1 MVESAESGRD
11 LHPRHTADL
20 IGHEIAERELAVA
33 FASDKLPHAWMIC
46 GPRGIGKATLAYR
59 FARYVL
65 TASDVPA
72 GAGLAVAPD
81 HPVFHRVAAQSHADL
96 SVVERSWD
104 ERSKRMREEIVVADV
119 RRLSEFFS
127 RKPAEGAWRVA
138 VVDAADEMNRNA
150 ANALLKTLEEPP
162 LRSLILLVT
171 HAPGRLL
178 PTIRSRCCKLVLK
191 PLTEEALVSL
201 LGAQH
206 PDFDDDHR
214 RAVARLAEGSPGR
227 ALHLARQG
235 GLVFLGE
242 LIEQL
247 ASLPDLD
254 VASVHRF
261 ADRLTRRGNEAAF
274 ESVAWLLTWWL
285 ARAIRNA
292 ATGRAGPDIVVGEG
306 ELAAR
311 LVRRSDLDRWVEVWE
326 KIGALL
332 AAVEGANL
340 ARKQVVLGVFAA
352 LERAARGRSL
362 PLSASC
368 A

>member
-1 MVESAESGRD
+1 MAEPSEAGRD
-11 LHPRHTADL
+11 LHPRHTPDL
-20 IGHEIAERELAVA
+20 VGHEIAERELAAA
-33 FASDKLPHAWMIC
+33 FASDKLPHAWMMC

-59 FARYVL
+59 FARHVL
-65 TASDVPA
+65 TASEAPA

-81 HPVFHRVAAQSHADL
+81 HPVFRRIAAQSHADL
-96 SVVERSWD
+96 VAVERSWD
-104 ERSKRMREEIVVADV
+104 ERRNRMREEIVIGDV

-127 RKPAEGAWRVA
+127 RKPGEGGWRVA
-138 VVDAADEMNRNA
+138 VVDSADEMNRNA

-162 LRSLILLVT
+162 QRGLILLVT

-178 PTIRSRCCKLVLK
+178 PTIRSRCRKLVLK

-227 ALHLARQG
+227 ALRLARQG
-235 GLVFLGE
+235 GLVFFGE
-242 LIEQL
+242 LMEQL

-261 ADRLTRRGNEAAF
+261 ADRLARRGNEAAF
-274 ESVAWLLTWWL
+274 ETVAWLLPWWL

-292 ATGRAGPDIVVGEG
+292 ATSRAGSDTVVGEG
-306 ELAAR
+306 DMAAR
-311 LVRRSDLDRWVEVWE
+311 LVRRSNLEHWVEVWE
-326 KIGALL
+326 KTGALL
-332 AAVEGANL
+332 ARVEGANL
-340 ARKQVVLGVFAA
+340 DRKQVVLGVFAA
-352 LERAARGRSL
+352 LERAVRGRSL
-362 PLSASC
+362 SLSA
-368 A
+368 

>member
-1 MVESAESGRD
+1 MVESAKSGLD
-11 LHPRHTADL
+11 LHPRHTPDL
-20 IGHEIAERELAVA
+20 IGHEIAERELGAA

-65 TASDVPA
+65 AAFDAPA

-81 HPVFHRVAAQSHADL
+81 HPVFRRVAAQSHADL
-96 SVVERSWD
+96 STVERSWD
-104 ERSKRMREEIVVADV
+104 ERGKRIRDEIVVGDV
-119 RRLSEFFS
+119 RRLSRFFS
-127 RKPAEGAWRVA
+127 RKPAEGGWRVA
-138 VVDAADEMNRNA
+138 VVDAADDMNRNA

-162 LRSLILLVT
+162 LRGLILLVS

-178 PTIRSRCCKLVLK
+178 PTIRSRCRKLVLK

-201 LGAQH
+201 LGVHH

-235 GLVFLGE
+235 GLIFLGE

-254 VASVHRF
+254 VVSLHRF
-261 ADRLTRRGNEAAF
+261 ADRLTRRGNESAF
-274 ESVAWLLTWWL
+274 ETVAWLLTWWL

-292 ATGRAGPDIVVGEG
+292 ATGPTGPDIVDGEG
-306 ELAAR
+306 DLAAR
-311 LVRRSDLDRWVEVWE
+311 LVRRSDLARWVEVWE
-326 KIGALL
+326 KTGALL
-332 AAVEGANL
+332 AGVEGTNL
-340 ARKQVVLGVFAA
+340 ARKQVILGVFAA

-362 PLSASC
+362 ALSA
-368 A
+368 

>member
-1 MVESAESGRD
+1 MVESAEAGRD

-20 IGHEIAERELAVA
+20 IGHEIAERELAAA

-65 TASDVPA
+65 AASDAPA

-81 HPVFHRVAAQSHADL
+81 HPVFRRVAAQSHADL
-96 SVVERSWD
+96 STIERSWD
-104 ERSKRMREEIVVADV
+104 DRRNRMREEIVIGDV
-119 RRLSEFFS
+119 RRLSQFFS

-138 VVDAADEMNRNA
+138 VVDVADDMNRNA

-162 LRSLILLVT
+162 LRGLILLVS

-178 PTIRSRCCKLVLK
+178 PTIRSRCRRLVLK
-191 PLTEEALVSL
+191 PLTEEALVGL

-214 RAVARLAEGSPGR
+214 LAVARLAEGSPGR

-235 GLVFLGE
+235 GLAFFGE
-242 LIEQL
+242 LMEQL

-261 ADRLTRRGNEAAF
+261 TDRLTRRGNEAAF
-274 ESVAWLLTWWL
+274 ETVAWLLRWWL

-292 ATGRAGPDIVVGEG
+292 AIGRAGPDIIVGEG
-306 ELAAR
+306 AVAAL

-326 KIGALL
+326 KTGALL
-332 AAVEGANL
+332 AKVEDANL
-340 ARKQVVLGVFAA
+340 NRKQVVLGVFAA
-352 LERAARGRSL
+352 LERVARRRSF
-362 PLSASC
+362 PLSA
-368 A
+368 